1 MLFFFQ
7 IYCAWSTT
15 YVFEYVYLL
24 LWNVVWSL
32 APVIAMGVFDRD
44 LDHDILMEL
53 PELYRYGRAGVYFGM
68 GKYFEYIFEG
78 VMQVSLDFS
87 LRSFYLFCPLR

>member
-1 MLFFFQ
+1 M
-7 IYCAWSTT
+7 
-15 YVFEYVYLL
+15 FEYVYLL